1 MSDATGK
8 LWHLV
13 QFCDSALPV
22 GGFSFSA
29 ALESAAGYGVVEDE
43 PTLKSYAQATL
54 NQMLKSDCVAA
65 LHTLRKGNIEEAL
78 LADRELT
85 ACKLSAEQR
94 LMSTRMGRKLAE
106 LSLILMPEEE
116 LLIGWAERVK
126 QGLTSGN
133 HAISQALLFSAAGL
147 GERELFVAQSY
158 GSLSIVLNAALRCV
172 RISHLTTQRI
182 LQELSHSADEQ
193 FAHISGL
200 SLSQMQSFAP
210 QADIFSSLHE
220 RGEMRMFMN

>member
-78 LADRELT
+78 LADRELNM
-85 ACKLSAEQR
+85 AQ
-94 LMSTRMGRKLAE
+94 LAE
-106 LSLILMPEEE
+106 KLGYNDQYHFIRQFKAMTGMTPGSY
-116 LLIGWAERVK
+116 RKK
-126 QGLTSGN
+126 QS
-133 HAISQALLFSAAGL
+133 
-147 GERELFVAQSY
+147 
-158 GSLSIVLNAALRCV
+158 
-172 RISHLTTQRI
+172 
-182 LQELSHSADEQ
+182 
-193 FAHISGL
+193 
-200 SLSQMQSFAP
+200 
-210 QADIFSSLHE
+210 
-220 RGEMRMFMN
+220 

>member
-85 ACKLSAEQR
+85 ACREGACGLPKWCKLLVLKFDWSSA
-94 LMSTRMGRKLAE
+94 
-106 LSLILMPEEE
+106 
-116 LLIGWAERVK
+116 
-126 QGLTSGN
+126 
-133 HAISQALLFSAAGL
+133 
-147 GERELFVAQSY
+147 
-158 GSLSIVLNAALRCV
+158 
-172 RISHLTTQRI
+172 
-182 LQELSHSADEQ
+182 
-193 FAHISGL
+193 
-200 SLSQMQSFAP
+200 
-210 QADIFSSLHE
+210 
-220 RGEMRMFMN
+220 